1 MSDTIERPA
10 VEHYRYSVEW
20 SAEDGEFVATV
31 AEFPS
36 LSWLASTQINALRGL
51 ETVVTSV
58 IDDLSES
65 GETIPEPLADRTYSG
80 RVNLRVSAATHRK
93 LAAEALRRGKS
104 LNSYATELLER

>member
-1 MSDTIERPA
+1 MNTTLERPA

-20 SAEDGEFVATV
+20 SPDDQEFVATV

-36 LSWLASTQINALRGL
+36 LSWLADTQLDALRGL
-51 ETVVTSV
+51 ESLIESV
-58 IDDLSES
+58 IDDMRES
-65 GETIPEPLADRTYSG
+65 GEHVPEPLADRTYSG

-93 LAAEALRRGKS
+93 LAAEAMRHGKS